1 MNSSVP
7 SRRCAVLIAHPGHEL
22 RIHRWIELNA
32 PTVLILTDGSGRT
45 HQSRVPS
52 TERIL
57 AETGSKRGPIFG
69 RFPDQR
75 VYEKILAGDHE
86 FFLGLARET
95 ATFLEKENI
104 ELLAGDAAEGY
115 NTSHDLARYLI
126 DMAVERVRRRTGRKI
141 AMYRFLLAGRPDEC
155 PVELRDTA
163 IWVHLDEAAL
173 QRKLAA
179 AKGYPEL
186 AAEVEHVRQTFG
198 FAPFMIECL
207 QPVNPSV
214 PDQTGEE
221 EKPYYETY
229 GEKQKAAGF
238 YRDVI
243 RYSEHVAPIRAAL
256 GTWAQSEVA

>member
-1 MNSSVP
+1 MTSSHATAK
-7 SRRCAVLIAHPGHEL
+7 CAVFVAHPGHEL

-45 HQSRVPS
+45 HQSRLPS

-57 AETGSKRGPIFG
+57 AATGAKPGPIFG
-69 RFPDQR
+69 RFPDQH
-75 VYEKILAGDHE
+75 VYEKVLAGDSG

-95 ATFLEKENI
+95 AEFLEQAKI

-115 NTSHDLARYLI
+115 NTSHDLCRYLI
-126 DMAVERVRRRTGRKI
+126 DMAVERVRQRTGRKI
-141 AMYRFLLAGRPDEC
+141 AMYRFLLAGRPEEC
-155 PVELRDTA
+155 PAELRAAA

-179 AKGYPEL
+179 AQGYPEL
-186 AAEVEHVRQTFG
+186 AAEVEHVRQKFG
-198 FAPFMIECL
+198 FAPFMVECL
-207 QPVNPSV
+207 QPVDPAV
-214 PDQTGEE
+214 PDETGEH

-243 RYSEHVAPIRAAL
+243 RYAEHVAPIRAAL
-256 GTWAQSEVA
+256 AAWARSDVP